1 MERRYGSQPGRSNMT
16 RTIFMIILTLL
27 GVAFLYYLYKFLSG
41 SSTVAKS
48 TQVIIT
54 DTVGTSAPINLPV
67 IPQPYEGG
75 DYSVST
81 WVYINSYNVN
91 RNRRKHIIELAGPT
105 FSTLLIGLGAFKNT
119 LIVRT
124 HSRDSSTSTPA
135 TVATSAAASAKVP
148 SNQTPASEEA
158 ARQNSSLTTADL
170 NSLFQ
175 PLAMDDA
182 LIKASPIC
190 DLPEIDMQRW
200 VLVTV
205 VLSGRII
212 DTYIDGKLARSCVTP
227 SYFKVDPAGVK
238 VKVLERGGFDGHVST
253 TGVYPTALTP
263 DDVYQIYLAGP
274 TGTSTTTAGWFSAIF
289 TGK

>member
-1 MERRYGSQPGRSNMT
+1 M
-16 RTIFMIILTLL
+16 IFIIILTLL
-27 GVAFLYYLYKFLSG
+27 GVGFIYFLYKFLSG
-41 SSTVAKS
+41 SSTVAS
-48 TQVIIT
+48 TAVIVT
-54 DTVGTSAPINLPV
+54 DTAGTSGPINVPA

-91 RNRRKHIIELAGPT
+91 RNRRKHIIELAGPS

-119 LIVRT
+119 LMVRT
-124 HSRDSSTSTPA
+124 HSRDNSSSTPT
-135 TVATSAAASAKVP
+135 TVATTAAANATVP
-148 SNQTPASEEA
+148 SNQTPSSEEA
-158 ARQNSSLTTADL
+158 GRYNSSLTTADL
-170 NSLFQ
+170 DSLFQ

-182 LIKASPIC
+182 LINTSPVC

-200 VLVTV
+200 VLITV

-238 VKVLERGGFDGHVST
+238 MKVLERGGFDGHVST
-253 TGVYPTALTP
+253 SGVYPKALLP
-263 DDVYQIYLAGP
+263 SDVYNIYLAGP
-274 TGTSTTTAGWFSAIF
+274 TGTSTTTSGWFSAIF